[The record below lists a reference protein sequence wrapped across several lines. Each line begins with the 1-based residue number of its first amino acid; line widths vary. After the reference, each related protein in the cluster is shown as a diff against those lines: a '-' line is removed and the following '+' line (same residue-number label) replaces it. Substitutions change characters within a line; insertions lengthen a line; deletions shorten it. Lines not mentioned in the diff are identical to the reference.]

1 MTLTERLREFEGS
14 TDSYEWTVEVWR
26 SDTLALANL
35 RVRTRV
41 YRVREHSFLWFN
53 WTTRNEVYMNTEVA
67 SDASVRETVETERVK
82 AREVADR
89 FEREREAAEEIPA

>member
-14 TDSYEWTVEVWR
+14 TDAYEWTVVVWR

-41 YRVREHSFLWFN
+41 YRTREHSFLWFN
-53 WTTRNEVYMNTEVA
+53 WTSRNEVYMNTEVC
-67 SDASVRETVETERVK
+67 SDASVAETVEEERET
-82 AREVADR
+82 ARQVAER
-89 FEREREAAEEIPA
+89 FEDEREAAEGIPA